1 MTAPDVSE
9 FAAALKAGREAAG
22 LSVHHIATQLLLSD
36 MQVLGLENDD
46 LGVFYGVAYA
56 ERAAKAYATLL
67 GLPDS
72 LQGGPPYSTSHT
84 IDAQATPLLHGMSSA
99 VRIGPHV
106 PRGAIAALIVLLLI
120 GAGWSV
126 RHFVMPA
133 NQAAVLTVPD
143 TQGVAPAEAAATVPV
158 PVTPVP
164 VTPEPVAVV
173 ADVPAAVP
181 QPPEDQT
188 PGQSMDIEAD
198 RGDKRLRFYLVI
210 DSTAVV
216 NAFDGEGN
224 RLLGGRHSPM
234 PGQSYYGTPPF
245 SVQTNDAEAIEL
257 YYMGARIRPMQD
269 ANGGYSTRF
278 GSRP

>member
-56 ERAAKAYATLL
+56 ERAAKAYAAVL

-72 LQGGPPYSTSHT
+72 LQGGPPYSTSHS
-84 IDAQATPLLHGMSSA
+84 IDAQATPLLDGMDSA

-106 PRGAIAALIVLLLI
+106 PRGAIATVVLLLLV
-120 GAGWSV
+120 GAGWGV
-126 RHFVMPA
+126 RHFVMPVA
-133 NQAAVLTVPD
+133 PPAVMTMPD
-143 TQGVAPAEAAATVPV
+143 TQGVAPAEAAVMV
-158 PVTPVP
+158 PVP

-173 ADVPAAVP
+173 ADVPAAAEP
-181 QPPEDQT
+181 EQPVDQT

-210 DSTAVV
+210 DATAVV

>member
-56 ERAAKAYATLL
+56 ERAAKAYAAVL

-72 LQGGPPYSTSHT
+72 LQGGPPYSTSHS
-84 IDAQATPLLHGMSSA
+84 IDAQATPLLDGMGSA
-99 VRIGPHV
+99 VRIGQHV
-106 PRGAIAALIVLLLI
+106 PRGAIATVVLLLLV
-120 GAGWSV
+120 GAGWGV
-126 RHFVMPA
+126 RHFVMPVA
-133 NQAAVLTVPD
+133 PPAVMTMPD
-143 TQGVAPAEAAATVPV
+143 TQGVAPAEAAVMV
-158 PVTPVP
+158 PVP

-173 ADVPAAVP
+173 ADVPAAAEP
-181 QPPEDQT
+181 EQPVDQT

-210 DSTAVV
+210 DATAVV

>member
-56 ERAAKAYATLL
+56 ERAAKAYAAVL

-72 LQGGPPYSTSHT
+72 LQGGPPYSTSHS
-84 IDAQATPLLHGMSSA
+84 IDAQATPLLDGMGSA

-106 PRGAIAALIVLLLI
+106 PRGAIATVVLLLLV
-120 GAGWSV
+120 GAGWGV
-126 RHFVMPA
+126 RHFVMPVA
-133 NQAAVLTVPD
+133 PPAVMTMPD
-143 TQGVAPAEAAATVPV
+143 TQGVAPAEAAVMV
-158 PVTPVP
+158 PVP

-173 ADVPAAVP
+173 ADVPAAAEP
-181 QPPEDQT
+181 EQPVDQT

-210 DSTAVV
+210 DATAVV

>member
-22 LSVHHIATQLLLSD
+22 FSVHNVATQLLLSD
-36 MQVLGLENDD
+36 MQVVGLESDD
-46 LGVFYGVAYA
+46 LGVFYGISYA

-72 LQGGPPYSTSHT
+72 LQGAPPYLPSHSL
-84 IDAQATPLLHGMSSA
+84 DAQATPLLDGMGSA

-106 PRGAIAALIVLLLI
+106 PRGAIAVLVLLLLV
-120 GAGWSV
+120 GAGWGV
-126 RHFVMPA
+126 RHFVMPVA
-133 NQAAVLTVPD
+133 QPAVLTVPD
-143 TQGVAPAEAAATVPV
+143 TQGVALAELAVPVSVPV
-158 PVTPVP
+158 PVPTEAAPVVAEVP
-164 VTPEPVAVV
+164 VAAPEQPV
-173 ADVPAAVP
+173 
-181 QPPEDQT
+181 DQT

-210 DSTAVV
+210 NSTAVV
-216 NAFDGEGN
+216 NAFDGDGN

-234 PGQSYYGTPPF
+234 PGQSFHGTPPF
-245 SVQTNDAEAIEL
+245 SVQTNDADAIEL

-278 GSRP
+278 GSSP

>member
-56 ERAAKAYATLL
+56 ERAAKAYAAVL

-72 LQGGPPYSTSHT
+72 LQGGPPYSTAHS
-84 IDAQATPLLHGMSSA
+84 IDAQATPLLDGMGSA

-106 PRGAIAALIVLLLI
+106 PRGAIATVVLLLLV

-126 RHFVMPA
+126 RHFVMPVA
-133 NQAAVLTVPD
+133 PPAVMTMPD
-143 TQGVAPAEAAATVPV
+143 TQGVAPAEAAVMV
-158 PVTPVP
+158 PVP

-173 ADVPAAVP
+173 ADVPAAAEP
-181 QPPEDQT
+181 EQPVDQT

-210 DSTAVV
+210 DATAVV

>member
-72 LQGGPPYSTSHT
+72 LQGGPPYSTSHS
-84 IDAQATPLLHGMSSA
+84 IDAQATPLLDGMGSA

-106 PRGAIAALIVLLLI
+106 PRGAIATVVLLLLV

-126 RHFVMPA
+126 RHFVMPVA
-133 NQAAVLTVPD
+133 PPAVMTMPD
-143 TQGVAPAEAAATVPV
+143 TQGVAPAEAAVMV
-158 PVTPVP
+158 PVP

-173 ADVPAAVP
+173 ADVPAAAEP
-181 QPPEDQT
+181 EQPVDQT

-210 DSTAVV
+210 DATAVV

>member
-22 LSVHHIATQLLLSD
+22 LSVHHIANQLLLSD

-56 ERAAKAYATLL
+56 ERAAKAYATRL

-72 LQGGPPYSTSHT
+72 LQGGPPYSTAHS
-84 IDAQATPLLHGMSSA
+84 IDAQATPLLDGMGSA

-106 PRGAIAALIVLLLI
+106 PRGAIATVVLLLLV
-120 GAGWSV
+120 GAGWGV
-126 RHFVMPA
+126 RHFVMPVA
-133 NQAAVLTVPD
+133 PPAVMTMPD
-143 TQGVAPAEAAATVPV
+143 TQGVAPAEAAVMV
-158 PVTPVP
+158 PVP

-173 ADVPAAVP
+173 ADVPAAAEP
-181 QPPEDQT
+181 EQPVDQT

-210 DSTAVV
+210 DATAVV

>member
-56 ERAAKAYATLL
+56 ERAAKAYAAVL

-72 LQGGPPYSTSHT
+72 LQGGPPYSTAHS
-84 IDAQATPLLHGMSSA
+84 IDAQATPLLDGMGSA

-106 PRGAIAALIVLLLI
+106 PRGAIATLVLLLLV

-126 RHFVMPA
+126 RHFVMPVA
-133 NQAAVLTVPD
+133 PPAVMTMPD
-143 TQGVAPAEAAATVPV
+143 TQGVAPAEAAVMV
-158 PVTPVP
+158 PVP

-173 ADVPAAVP
+173 ADVPAAAEP
-181 QPPEDQT
+181 EQPVDQT

-210 DSTAVV
+210 DATAVV